1 MRHLLRRKIFM
12 SNQDKILYQNLQEF
26 VDKYLKNEHMQVRK
40 RIYWN
45 LDMDVNHKETLELL
59 DQYLPRIMEN
69 IRISEHLKHITDN
82 VLSTRIR

>member
-1 MRHLLRRKIFM
+1 M

-26 VDKYLKNEHMQVRK
+26 VDKYLKNEHMDVRK

-69 IRISEHLKHITDN
+69 IRISEHLRHITHDVFN
-82 VLSTRIR
+82 RITYKNTIRKNY

>member
-1 MRHLLRRKIFM
+1 M

-26 VDKYLKNEHMQVRK
+26 VDKYLKNEHMEVRK

-69 IRISEHLKHITDN
+69 IRISEHLRHITHDI
-82 VLSTRIR
+82 LHTRIRQETIIDRVG

>member
-1 MRHLLRRKIFM
+1 MRHLLRRKDFM

-26 VDKYLKNEHMQVRK
+26 VDKYLKNEHLEVRK
-40 RIYWN
+40 RIYRN

-69 IRISEHLKHITDN
+69 IRISEHLRHITHN
-82 VLSTRIR
+82 VVHARIR